1 MKDDVR
7 RLSEVLKDALG
18 KSPLRRGLLQ
28 QEIFAG
34 WKDVVGEEIA
44 RHSEI
49 LGLSDG
55 ILWVRV
61 EGSVWAQELNLLKG
75 QIQQRLEQQLGEGT
89 VQDVRFHSG
98 SKPPPV

>member
-1 MKDDVR
+1 MSDDAR

-49 LGLSDG
+49 LGLNDG
-55 ILWVRV
+55 VLWVRV
-61 EGSVWAQELNLLKG
+61 EGSVWAQELTLLKG
-75 QIQQRLEQQLGEGT
+75 QIREKLELRLGEGT
-89 VQDVRFHSG
+89 IQDVRFHSG